1 VKELIF
7 LCFKLVCKDI
17 FRFFAMQIYFKKY
30 SMSHKAG
37 FVSIIGKPN
46 VGKSTLMNALVGE
59 KLSII
64 TPKAQT
70 TRHRILGI
78 VNEENYQI
86 VFSDTPGIIK
96 PRYGLQDS
104 MMNFVKGALSDAD
117 LILFVT
123 DVNEQHDE
131 NDVLEKIINSTIP
144 MIVLI
149 NKIDGA
155 TQEQV
160 DEKQAYWQELLKPM
174 HIYAISALHKYNLDG
189 ILEKVLENLPEHPA
203 YYDKEELTDK
213 TQRFFV
219 SEIIREKIF
228 NNYQKEIPYSTE
240 VVITAFKEEEKIIR
254 ISAEIIVER
263 DSQKNI
269 LIGKGG
275 AMLKKV
281 GTEARKDVERFLNQK
296 VFLETFVKVIPDWR
310 SKKNYLKSFGYEN

>member
-1 VKELIF
+1 
-7 LCFKLVCKDI
+7 
-17 FRFFAMQIYFKKY
+17 
-30 SMSHKAG
+30 MSHKAG

-131 NDVLEKIINSTIP
+131 NDVLEKIINTTIP

-155 TQEQV
+155 SQEEV
-160 DEKQAYWQELLKPM
+160 DEKQAYWQELLKPK

-189 ILEKVLENLPEHPA
+189 ILETVLEYLPEHPA

-240 VVITAFKEEEKIIR
+240 VVITSYKEEEKITR

-275 AMLKKV
+275 SMLKKV
-281 GTEARKDVERFLNQK
+281 GTEARKDVERFLGQK

>member
-1 VKELIF
+1 
-7 LCFKLVCKDI
+7 LVCKDI
-17 FRFFAMQIYFKKY
+17 FRFFAKQIYFKKK

-70 TRHRILGI
+70 TRHRILGM

-123 DVNEQHDE
+123 DINEQHDE
-131 NDVLEKIINSTIP
+131 NDVLEKIINTTIP

-160 DEKQAYWQELLKPM
+160 DEKQTYWQDLLKPK
-174 HIYAISALHKYNLDG
+174 HIFAISALHKYNLEG
-189 ILEKVLENLPEHPA
+189 IMDMVLDYLPEHPA
-203 YYDKEELTDK
+203 YYDKEDLTDK
-213 TQRFFV
+213 NQRFFV

-240 VVITAFKEEEKIIR
+240 VVVTAFKEEEKITR

-275 AMLKKV
+275 SMLKKV
-281 GTEARKDVERFLNQK
+281 GTEARKDIEKFLDQK
-296 VFLETFVKVIPDWR
+296 VFLETFVKVLPDWR